1 MSGRCARAATRDAG
15 GATRRGRRGG
25 GGGEVGNG
33 HRVATG
39 CFSLEGGPVL
49 FSLGP
54 HAPRGCEVDFSHVLF
69 FFIFLSLFG

>member
-1 MSGRCARAATRDAG
+1 MLGLRRVMPGARHAVDG
-15 GATRRGRRGG
+15 GGW

>member
-1 MSGRCARAATRDAG
+1 MLGLRRVMPGARHAVDA
-15 GATRRGRRGG
+15 GG
-25 GGGEVGNG
+25 GGGVGNG